1 MDDNP
6 KTPVGDESEE
16 ASGAEAWLERAK
28 KVALSHRLLAALI
41 DEEEPAEGKEEEKV
55 SDVATIGMKGL
66 RPLELLAGPSL
77 AVLANYFILSGYIIL
92 LQFASK
98 QGRDLLVAVRLLTW
112 FALSVTGAG
121 FRALLSPGLAFL
133 TIVYELV

>member
-1 MDDNP
+1 MEEYQAHKQSVDVCISACDLSTLQMWANEDQAWRFLVDDNP

-66 RPLELLAGPSL
+66 RPFELLAGPSL
-77 AVLANYFILSGYIIL
+77 AVFTNPFILCCS
-92 LQFASK
+92 
-98 QGRDLLVAVRLLTW
+98 
-112 FALSVTGAG
+112 
-121 FRALLSPGLAFL
+121 
-133 TIVYELV
+133 